1 MIDSYFLDTMDKV
14 KSEPS
19 EAFQSEEFHCPVE
32 ATLSLIGGKYKT
44 LILWN
49 LIGKTLRFSELRRL
63 IPSATPKM
71 LTQQLRELE
80 DARLL
85 IRKVYAEQLRVA
97 KHISTKIFLNH
108 FLLRAM
114 LLPSLRDRA
123 DYMVRFLFGSF
134 IAIGCFLVVWPFAT
148 AMSVAAVIAIVSW
161 PLFKRVRKEVGGRN
175 LVATLIMVSLLAIL
189 IVLPIA
195 GLSLVSAQ
203 EIPTLIRYVR
213 EWIASGF
220 TVPEELKEIPF
231 VGEWAYTQAAHLLGN
246 KEELAAIAQKLFDP
260 VSRAALAGAVM
271 LGDGLLQLFLM
282 LFVIFFFYRDGEVL
296 SQKSLALL
304 TRMSGSI
311 GAEVRDII
319 VNTTRSVVFGIV
331 GSAAGQGVVA
341 LIGFWIAGVPGA
353 ITLGVAV
360 FVLSAVPIGPPL
372 VWGPAAFW
380 LYYKGEVG
388 MAIFLVLWGSL
399 AVSSVDNFLKPILIS
414 KGASLPLSLIYL
426 GVFGGVLAFGF
437 MGIILGPVV
446 IAVGIA
452 MSKTWLSVSATVN
465 DKDQPTAKTETVLK
479 KLSKNSIESDIVSDV
494 TGEQRS
500 SNHHHYSQP
509 KNDGQ
514 K

>member
-1 MIDSYFLDTMDKV
+1 
-14 KSEPS
+14 
-19 EAFQSEEFHCPVE
+19 
-32 ATLSLIGGKYKT
+32 
-44 LILWN
+44 
-49 LIGKTLRFSELRRL
+49 
-63 IPSATPKM
+63 
-71 LTQQLRELE
+71 
-80 DARLL
+80 
-85 IRKVYAEQLRVA
+85 
-97 KHISTKIFLNH
+97 
-108 FLLRAM
+108 M

-123 DYMVRFLFGSF
+123 DYVVRFLFGSF

-341 LIGFWIAGVPGA
+341 LIGFWIAGVPA
-353 ITLGVAV
+353 PSHWVSQCSSYLP
-360 FVLSAVPIGPPL
+360 FLSG
-372 VWGPAAFW
+372 
-380 LYYKGEVG
+380 
-388 MAIFLVLWGSL
+388 
-399 AVSSVDNFLKPILIS
+399 
-414 KGASLPLSLIYL
+414 LP
-426 GVFGGVLAFGF
+426 
-437 MGIILGPVV
+437 
-446 IAVGIA
+446 
-452 MSKTWLSVSATVN
+452 
-465 DKDQPTAKTETVLK
+465 
-479 KLSKNSIESDIVSDV
+479 
-494 TGEQRS
+494 
-500 SNHHHYSQP
+500 
-509 KNDGQ
+509 
-514 K
+514 

>member
-1 MIDSYFLDTMDKV
+1 MH
-14 KSEPS
+14 KS
-19 EAFQSEEFHCPVE
+19 
-32 ATLSLIGGKYKT
+32 SLI
-44 LILWN
+44 L
-49 LIGKTLRFSELRRL
+49 
-63 IPSATPKM
+63 
-71 LTQQLRELE
+71 
-80 DARLL
+80 
-85 IRKVYAEQLRVA
+85 
-97 KHISTKIFLNH
+97 
-108 FLLRAM
+108 
-114 LLPSLRDRA
+114 
-123 DYMVRFLFGSF
+123 
-134 IAIGCFLVVWPFAT
+134 
-148 AMSVAAVIAIVSW
+148 
-161 PLFKRVRKEVGGRN
+161 
-175 LVATLIMVSLLAIL
+175 
-189 IVLPIA
+189 
-195 GLSLVSAQ
+195 
-203 EIPTLIRYVR
+203 
-213 EWIASGF
+213 
-220 TVPEELKEIPF
+220 
-231 VGEWAYTQAAHLLGN
+231 
-246 KEELAAIAQKLFDP
+246 

>member
-1 MIDSYFLDTMDKV
+1 MLLNEEAAECL
-14 KSEPS
+14 KS
-19 EAFQSEEFHCPVE
+19 
-32 ATLSLIGGKYKT
+32 
-44 LILWN
+44 
-49 LIGKTLRFSELRRL
+49 
-63 IPSATPKM
+63 
-71 LTQQLRELE
+71 
-80 DARLL
+80 
-85 IRKVYAEQLRVA
+85 EQLRVA
-97 KHISTKIFLNH
+97 EYISTKIFLNH
-108 FLLRAM
+108 FFLRAM

-123 DYMVRFLFGSF
+123 DYVVRFLFGSF

-203 EIPTLIRYVR
+203 EIPALIRYVR

-231 VGEWAYTQAAHLLGN
+231 VGEWTYTQAAHLLGN

-465 DKDQPTAKTETVLK
+465 DKDQPTAKTETLLK

-494 TGEQRS
+494 TGGPSS
-500 SNHHHYSQP
+500 SNHHHSAQS
-509 KNDGQ
+509 KSDD
-514 K
+514 KK

>member
-1 MIDSYFLDTMDKV
+1 
-14 KSEPS
+14 
-19 EAFQSEEFHCPVE
+19 
-32 ATLSLIGGKYKT
+32 
-44 LILWN
+44 
-49 LIGKTLRFSELRRL
+49 
-63 IPSATPKM
+63 
-71 LTQQLRELE
+71 
-80 DARLL
+80 
-85 IRKVYAEQLRVA
+85 
-97 KHISTKIFLNH
+97 
-108 FLLRAM
+108 M

-123 DYMVRFLFGSF
+123 DYVVRFLFGSF

-319 VNTTRSVVFGIV
+319 V
-331 GSAAGQGVVA
+331 
-341 LIGFWIAGVPGA
+341 
-353 ITLGVAV
+353 
-360 FVLSAVPIGPPL
+360 
-372 VWGPAAFW
+372 
-380 LYYKGEVG
+380 
-388 MAIFLVLWGSL
+388 
-399 AVSSVDNFLKPILIS
+399 
-414 KGASLPLSLIYL
+414 LSLIH
-426 GVFGGVLAFGF
+426 
-437 MGIILGPVV
+437 I
-446 IAVGIA
+446 
-452 MSKTWLSVSATVN
+452 
-465 DKDQPTAKTETVLK
+465 
-479 KLSKNSIESDIVSDV
+479 
-494 TGEQRS
+494 
-500 SNHHHYSQP
+500 
-509 KNDGQ
+509 
-514 K
+514 

>member
-1 MIDSYFLDTMDKV
+1 
-14 KSEPS
+14 
-19 EAFQSEEFHCPVE
+19 
-32 ATLSLIGGKYKT
+32 
-44 LILWN
+44 
-49 LIGKTLRFSELRRL
+49 
-63 IPSATPKM
+63 
-71 LTQQLRELE
+71 
-80 DARLL
+80 
-85 IRKVYAEQLRVA
+85 
-97 KHISTKIFLNH
+97 
-108 FLLRAM
+108 M

-123 DYMVRFLFGSF
+123 DYVVRFLFGSF

-304 TRMSGSI
+304 TRQHRCRSSRHYRQHNPQRRLRHCRKCCRPRRRCLNRLLDRRCSRRHHI
-311 GAEVRDII
+311 GC
-319 VNTTRSVVFGIV
+319 RSVR
-331 GSAAGQGVVA
+331 
-341 LIGFWIAGVPGA
+341 LICR
-353 ITLGVAV
+353 
-360 FVLSAVPIGPPL
+360 S
-372 VWGPAAFW
+372 
-380 LYYKGEVG
+380 YR
-388 MAIFLVLWGSL
+388 
-399 AVSSVDNFLKPILIS
+399 
-414 KGASLPLSLIYL
+414 ASLSLGSCCFLALLQRRSRHGDLPRAL
-426 GVFGGVLAFGF
+426 GFACSLQCG
-437 MGIILGPVV
+437 
-446 IAVGIA
+446 
-452 MSKTWLSVSATVN
+452 
-465 DKDQPTAKTETVLK
+465 
-479 KLSKNSIESDIVSDV
+479 
-494 TGEQRS
+494 
-500 SNHHHYSQP
+500 
-509 KNDGQ
+509 
-514 K
+514 

>member
-1 MIDSYFLDTMDKV
+1 M
-14 KSEPS
+14 
-19 EAFQSEEFHCPVE
+19 
-32 ATLSLIGGKYKT
+32 
-44 LILWN
+44 
-49 LIGKTLRFSELRRL
+49 
-63 IPSATPKM
+63 
-71 LTQQLRELE
+71 
-80 DARLL
+80 
-85 IRKVYAEQLRVA
+85 
-97 KHISTKIFLNH
+97 
-108 FLLRAM
+108 
-114 LLPSLRDRA
+114 PSLRDRA
-123 DYMVRFLFGSF
+123 DYVVRFLFGSF

-175 LVATLIMVSLLAIL
+175 LVATLIMVTLLAVL

-231 VGEWAYTQAAHLLGN
+231 VGEWAYNQAAHLLGN

-271 LGDGLLQLFLM
+271 LGDGLFQLFLM

-388 MAIFLVLWGSL
+388 MAVFLVLWGSL

-479 KLSKNSIESDIVSDV
+479 KLSKNSIESNIIPDV
-494 TGEQRS
+494 TGS
-500 SNHHHYSQP
+500 KPASNERDSVSHPNAQ
-509 KNDGQ
+509 KNNSD
-514 K
+514 KKD

>member
-1 MIDSYFLDTMDKV
+1 
-14 KSEPS
+14 
-19 EAFQSEEFHCPVE
+19 
-32 ATLSLIGGKYKT
+32 
-44 LILWN
+44 
-49 LIGKTLRFSELRRL
+49 
-63 IPSATPKM
+63 
-71 LTQQLRELE
+71 
-80 DARLL
+80 
-85 IRKVYAEQLRVA
+85 
-97 KHISTKIFLNH
+97 
-108 FLLRAM
+108 M

-123 DYMVRFLFGSF
+123 DYVVRFLFGSF

-189 IVLPIA
+189 I
-195 GLSLVSAQ
+195 
-203 EIPTLIRYVR
+203 
-213 EWIASGF
+213 
-220 TVPEELKEIPF
+220 
-231 VGEWAYTQAAHLLGN
+231 HLLGN

>member
-1 MIDSYFLDTMDKV
+1 
-14 KSEPS
+14 
-19 EAFQSEEFHCPVE
+19 
-32 ATLSLIGGKYKT
+32 
-44 LILWN
+44 
-49 LIGKTLRFSELRRL
+49 
-63 IPSATPKM
+63 
-71 LTQQLRELE
+71 
-80 DARLL
+80 
-85 IRKVYAEQLRVA
+85 
-97 KHISTKIFLNH
+97 
-108 FLLRAM
+108 M

-123 DYMVRFLFGSF
+123 DYVVRFLFGSF

-203 EIPTLIRYVR
+203 EIPTLIRY
-213 EWIASGF
+213 
-220 TVPEELKEIPF
+220 

>member
-1 MIDSYFLDTMDKV
+1 
-14 KSEPS
+14 
-19 EAFQSEEFHCPVE
+19 
-32 ATLSLIGGKYKT
+32 
-44 LILWN
+44 
-49 LIGKTLRFSELRRL
+49 
-63 IPSATPKM
+63 
-71 LTQQLRELE
+71 
-80 DARLL
+80 
-85 IRKVYAEQLRVA
+85 
-97 KHISTKIFLNH
+97 
-108 FLLRAM
+108 M

-123 DYMVRFLFGSF
+123 DYVVRFLFGSF

-437 MGIILGPVV
+437 MGIILGLVV

>member
-1 MIDSYFLDTMDKV
+1 
-14 KSEPS
+14 
-19 EAFQSEEFHCPVE
+19 
-32 ATLSLIGGKYKT
+32 
-44 LILWN
+44 
-49 LIGKTLRFSELRRL
+49 
-63 IPSATPKM
+63 
-71 LTQQLRELE
+71 
-80 DARLL
+80 
-85 IRKVYAEQLRVA
+85 
-97 KHISTKIFLNH
+97 
-108 FLLRAM
+108 M

-123 DYMVRFLFGSF
+123 DFIVRFLFGSF

-161 PLFKRVRKEVGGRN
+161 PLFKKIRKQVGGRN
-175 LVATLIMVSLLAIL
+175 TVASIIMVLLLAVL

-203 EIPTLIRYVR
+203 EIPTIIRYVR

-220 TVPEELKEIPF
+220 SVPSELKELPWI
-231 VGEWAYTQAAHLLGN
+231 GDWLYTRASELLGN
-246 KEELAAIAQKLFDP
+246 RQELAAMAQKLFDP
-260 VSRAALAGAVM
+260 VSRAALTGAMM
-271 LGDGLLQLFLM
+271 LGDGLFQLFLM

-311 GAEVRDII
+311 GSEVRDII

-331 GSAAGQGVVA
+331 GSAAGQGIVA

-353 ITLGVAV
+353 LTLGVAV

-380 LYYKGEVG
+380 LYYKGEPG

-426 GVFGGVLAFGF
+426 GVFGGIIAFGF

-465 DKDQPTAKTETVLK
+465 DKNQPTPKTETYLK
-479 KLSKNSIESDIVSDV
+479 RLSRNSLDTNLPLEDQDASAKKGKGS
-494 TGEQRS
+494 
-500 SNHHHYSQP
+500 
-509 KNDGQ
+509 
-514 K
+514 